1 MPFHLT
7 SGVAPYGRSRSPQV
21 NGPSSRLSS
30 PHCSNKRG
38 LAKGALDLVVW
49 NESTQ
54 QVRFIEVKCPH
65 WDCPSAEQRRFLK
78 VAKARGI

>member
-1 MPFHLT
+1 MPNQPAADMPFHLT

-38 LAKGALDLVVW
+38 LRKGRPIL
-49 NESTQ
+49 S
-54 QVRFIEVKCPH
+54 
-65 WDCPSAEQRRFLK
+65 SGMSQRSRS
-78 VAKARGI
+78 VSSR